1 MKTYDPYELMIIPPN
16 KKTEMIV
23 GEIKGDET
31 NLNLVRDLI
40 TLGANLDWR
49 DEEFLGMTVLHIA
62 VFWNNMEAVRILVEA
77 GADVNAQDDD
87 GCTPYDL
94 ASLYMRDDELR
105 EYLMLRTNLTAN
117 FNNSNR
123 RM

>member
-77 GADVNAQDDD
+77 GVDVNAQDDD

-94 ASLYMRDDELR
+94 ASLYKRDDELR

-117 FNNSNR
+117 FNNGNR

>member
-40 TLGANLDWR
+40 TLGANLEWR

-62 VFWNNMEAVRILVEA
+62 VFWNNMEVVRILVEA

-94 ASLYMRDDELR
+94 ASLYNRDAELR
-105 EYLMLRTNLTAN
+105 EYLMLKTNLTAN
-117 FNNSNR
+117 FNNGNR

>member
-77 GADVNAQDDD
+77 GVDVNAQDDD

>member
-1 MKTYDPYELMIIPPN
+1 MIIQ
-16 KKTEMIV
+16 
-23 GEIKGDET
+23 EIKGDET
-31 NLNLVRDLI
+31 NLNLVSDLI
-40 TLGANLDWR
+40 VLGANLEWR

-77 GADVNAQDDD
+77 GVDVNAQDDD

-94 ASLYMRDDELR
+94 ASLYNRDDELR
-105 EYLMLRTNLTAN
+105 EYLMLRTSLTAN